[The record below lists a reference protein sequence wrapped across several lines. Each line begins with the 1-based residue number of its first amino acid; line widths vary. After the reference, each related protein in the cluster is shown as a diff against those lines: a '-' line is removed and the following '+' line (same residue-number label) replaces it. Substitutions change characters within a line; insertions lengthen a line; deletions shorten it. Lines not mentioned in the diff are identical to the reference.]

1 MDFSKA
7 LEAMK
12 DEKKIRRSDMQ
23 SNTYIC
29 YMSCIESKFVLVKLS
44 DKYLYTPTTYQFT
57 HDDLLAEDWEIVE

>member
-12 DEKKIRRSDMQ
+12 DEKKIRRANMQ

-29 YMSCIESKFVLVKLS
+29 YMRCLESKFVSVKLS
-44 DKYLYTPTTYQFT
+44 DKYLNVPTIYQFT
-57 HDDLLAEDWEIVE
+57 HDDLLAEDWEIV